1 MKLIVTK
8 KITKTELS
16 LCAHRFVFALLA
28 LMILGACA
36 TKTVVSGPDG
46 QINIIRPDTAFS
58 INNLPDDWVTQGRVE
73 SSSVLLSSKENV
85 PALRVNNTDNR
96 FVLARRIKAS
106 LLATPYMNWAWYME
120 PPATGNHPV
129 QLIVGFSGG
138 EPQSYKTENDS
149 LFSLDKNLGLNR
161 MFGLGLPEY
170 RRLITVSWAESAL
183 QRGEFFYPTSR
194 DKQRK
199 SLRYTMRGGRENSKQ
214 WLIETV
220 DLSLLYRE
228 AWPEDEMQKVEIAFI
243 GIAGYGGKVEAT
255 AYFSGLRLSR

>member
-8 KITKTELS
+8 KIAKTEISQLGLKS
-16 LCAHRFVFALLA
+16 VVILVAL
-28 LMILGACA
+28 ITLGACA
-36 TKTVVSGPDG
+36 TQTVVSGPDG
-46 QINIIRPDTAFS
+46 QINILRPDTTFS
-58 INNLPDDWVTQGRVE
+58 VDDLADDWVTQGKVE
-73 SSSVLLSSKENV
+73 GSSIRLSSKENV
-85 PALRVNNTDNR
+85 PALRVINSNNR

-120 PPATGNHPV
+120 PPGTGNHPV

-138 EPQSYKTENDS
+138 ETEASKAENDS
-149 LFSLDKNLGLNR
+149 LFSFNNTLGFNK
-161 MFGLGLPEY
+161 MFGRGLPEY
-170 RRLITVSWAESAL
+170 RKLMTVNWSESAL
-183 QRGEFFYPTSR
+183 QRGELFYPISR

-220 DLSLLYRE
+220 DLSLLYQK
-228 AWPEDEMQKVEIAFI
+228 AWPEDEMQSVEIAFI
-243 GIAGYGGKVEAT
+243 GFAGYGSNDKAT